1 MRREEFMA
9 QLARLLTGL
18 PENEREEAVRY
29 YNDYFDEAG
38 PENEAQVIQELGSPG
53 KVAGI
58 IRANLE
64 DGQNRGEFTENGYR
78 DSAGERKPS
87 YPSTERVQN
96 GNNSGSQRRRDSW
109 YSRLRNGGAAT
120 GDGQEDSVW
129 GAGTQN
135 TADRTEDAQSR
146 ERQNRDGMDN
156 ASRTRDKNTAD
167 PGGNGWSG
175 STHNTDN
182 GSERGWNGTSGFSG
196 EQRDQAGDSGQGQ
209 TPPPGGTRYYG
220 PEAPQRRRGAGGW
233 ALLIILAVF
242 ALPVILGL
250 GGGLLGGVLGLLGG
264 LLGLI
269 LACVFGGGGL
279 LVGGIILF
287 VKGLIQLIHSPASAM
302 ISMGGGLI
310 FTALGL
316 LFLLLFIWLAFRLI
330 PRVARAVLN
339 FISRIAHRGRGGD
352 GK

>member
-1 MRREEFMA
+1 MNREEFMA

-87 YPSTERVQN
+87 YPSAERVQN
-96 GNNSGSQRRRDSW
+96 ENNREDSQGKASW
-109 YSRLRNGGAAT
+109 YSRLRNGGA
-120 GDGQEDSVW
+120 S
-129 GAGTQN
+129 GAGGRNDGTRR
-135 TADRTEDAQSR
+135 TARENANAWRTG
-146 ERQNRDGMDN
+146 RQNEGTWRNGGQNEGSLRTGGQNDGTWSAGGQN
-156 ASRTRDKNTAD
+156 AS
-167 PGGNGWSG
+167 
-175 STHNTDN
+175 
-182 GSERGWNGTSGFSG
+182 
-196 EQRDQAGDSGQGQ
+196 DQAGEAWNN
-209 TPPPGGTRYYG
+209 GGWSSDNGGEARYYG
-220 PEAPQRRRGAGGW
+220 PEAPRRRRGAGGW
-233 ALLIILAVF
+233 AILIILAVF
-242 ALPVILGL
+242 ALPVLLGL

-279 LVGGIILF
+279 LAGGVVLF
-287 VKGLIQLIHSPASAM
+287 VKGIIQLFHSPASAM

-330 PRVARAVLN
+330 PRIVRAVLN
-339 FISRIAHRGRGGD
+339 FISRIAHRGRGGE